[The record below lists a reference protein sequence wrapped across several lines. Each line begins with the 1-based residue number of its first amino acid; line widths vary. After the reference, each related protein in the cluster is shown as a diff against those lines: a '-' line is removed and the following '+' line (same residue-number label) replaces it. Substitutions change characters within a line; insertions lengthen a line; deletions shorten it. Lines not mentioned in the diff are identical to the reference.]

1 MLRNRLLLTCAV
13 LLCFPAVAGLF
24 AVSAS
29 PAWGQAVS
37 TGTIT
42 GTVTD
47 NTGAVVAGCAVTLI
61 DRATGDT
68 RTTTTNETGHY
79 IFQNANPSTYTIR
92 FKKAGFEE
100 LNIAGV
106 TVQIGTQL
114 TENAVLKLGAVS
126 TTVTVTE
133 TTGADLQTL
142 NSTIGNTISGTA
154 LESMPAIGRDVSTF
168 AVLQPGVSPDGSV
181 AGAVVD

>member
-1 MLRNRLLLTCAV
+1 MLRSRLLSLCEV
-13 LLCFPAVAGLF
+13 LLGLF
-24 AVSAS
+24 IMSAL

-106 TVQIGTQL
+106 TVQVGTQL

-133 TTGADLQTL
+133 TAGAELQTL

-154 LESMPAIGRDVSTF
+154 LESMPAIEIGRASCR
-168 AVLQPGVSPDGSV
+168 
-181 AGAVVD
+181 